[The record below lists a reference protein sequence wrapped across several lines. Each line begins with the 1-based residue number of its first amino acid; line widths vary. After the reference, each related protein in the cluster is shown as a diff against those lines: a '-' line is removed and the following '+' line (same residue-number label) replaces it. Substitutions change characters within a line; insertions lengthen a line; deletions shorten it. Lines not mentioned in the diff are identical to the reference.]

1 MTALAFL
8 CGIVVLFIGLLAYES
23 EDGGARLRDSQRGLL
38 NWLTSDN
45 WPAKVGGVLMVI
57 GIGALLRYVLLHT
70 QVPADMKIAV
80 GVVLAAA
87 LGYLSYQL
95 QALPARRG
103 LHLALAGAAG
113 GVAYLTAYSAFALF
127 GYLNDIAGLTLLVLV
142 SAAVAVF
149 AVSAQAASM
158 AVLGMLGAYAAPAF
172 GLGEPGPLV
181 VFGYYFVC
189 SVLVMVMVIARGWR
203 VLIHLSFLF
212 TLAGSIFFG
221 WTAQYYQ
228 PAHYSVMQPVLY
240 LLVALHIAM
249 PIVERRA
256 AIFATGL
263 NQDGW
268 PDRLDQGY
276 FIALPMV
283 AVVLTYAIA
292 PHIAPEAAWGTAGL
306 AALWAVAGA
315 AVFVNR
321 REALRYGIVAL
332 LLATAA
338 VLAGFDDIPG
348 TLITMFAMAVLLT
361 VAVRLHLPEAVEGLA
376 SFMLTLLAA
385 LYVVQSMF
393 DHGSGM
399 IFLNAWFGQRVVAV
413 AIVAWCAWLRGRQAP
428 GYARLLY
435 SIAAALIFESIVI
448 ELLRWHLH
456 ITAELVHGLAV
467 VAIAVAGYRAE
478 RWHGAARV
486 AGAATLVLWL
496 SAMWAANSA
505 AEPATARALILLA
518 ADIVALG
525 YAALRFAGS
534 SRERDDSAML
544 LLFALPVI
552 AATWT
557 VGLHALTDDSAGFR
571 LLCVVSFATLAM
583 CLFATR
589 IEWLDERWTRRAL
602 PALFWF
608 NTYLLGAITLC
619 YIARGMWPALYEWST
634 LLLLATLCWL
644 LRTSDQ
650 TQWRGIATLIG
661 AALVVQA
668 TLLRV
673 LTPALAHR
681 EVMSVLDVTAM
692 SLPAVLSLV
701 WAMLGAALAYWSGR
715 TAIRSTWT
723 AGSAL
728 MAVAAGKLVLL
739 DFGSLG
745 DLGNILAL
753 IAAGGVF
760 MAVAWL
766 VPIPPRARVSAAPPA
781 TPPTSASPWGAPPPG
796 SSANAPDVPKPRA
809 PSIEFGAFN
818 LRPRSPA
825 SDPTVPPPGYKED
838 GTLPS

>member
-8 CGIVVLFIGLLAYES
+8 SGIVVLFIGLLAYES
-23 EDGGARLRDSQRGLL
+23 EDGSARLRDSQRGLW

-45 WPAKVGGVLMVI
+45 WPAKVGGVLLVI
-57 GIGALLRYVLLHT
+57 GVGALMRYVLLHT
-70 QVPADMKIAV
+70 QVPPDVKLSV
-80 GVVLAAA
+80 GVLLAAA
-87 LGYLSYQL
+87 LGYLSYRL
-95 QALPARRG
+95 HALPARRG

-142 SAAVAVF
+142 SAAVA
-149 AVSAQAASM
+149 ALALSAQAASM

-212 TLAGSIFFG
+212 TLAGSIFFA

-228 PAHYSVMQPVLY
+228 PEHYALMQPMLY

-256 AIFATGL
+256 TIFARAPST
-263 NQDGW
+263 NEW

-276 FIALPMV
+276 FVALPMV
-283 AVVLTYAIA
+283 AVILTYCIA

-315 AVFVNR
+315 VVFVNR

-338 VLAGFDDIPG
+338 LLAGFNDIPG
-348 TLITMFAMAVLLT
+348 TLIALFAMAVLLT
-361 VAVRLHLPEAVEGLA
+361 VAVRLHLPEAVAGLA
-376 SFMLTLLAA
+376 SFLVTLLAA

-393 DHGSGM
+393 DHGSGV
-399 IFLNAWFGQRVVAV
+399 IFFNAWFGQRAVAV
-413 AIVAWCAWLRGRQAP
+413 AIVAWCAGLRGRQAP

-435 SIAAALIFESIVI
+435 SIAAVLLFESIVI

-467 VAIAVAGYRAE
+467 AAIAVAGYRAE
-478 RWHGAARV
+478 RWHNAARV
-486 AGAATLVLWL
+486 AAAATLVLWL
-496 SAMWAANSA
+496 SAAWAADSA
-505 AEPATARALILLA
+505 AAHATAFALVLIA
-518 ADIVALG
+518 ADIAALG
-525 YAALRFAGS
+525 YAARRLAGS
-534 SRERDDSAML
+534 SRARDDSAML
-544 LLFALPVI
+544 LLFALPLMG
-552 AATWT
+552 ATWT
-557 VGLHALTDDSAGFR
+557 LGFQSLTDDSAGFR

-583 CLFATR
+583 CLFATH

-608 NTYLLGAITLC
+608 NAYLLGAITLC
-619 YIARGMWPALYEWST
+619 YIARGMWPALYELST
-634 LLLLATLCWL
+634 LALLAMLCWL
-644 LRTSDQ
+644 QRASKD
-650 TQWRGIATLIG
+650 TQWRGIVTLIG
-661 AALVVQA
+661 AALVLQA
-668 TLLRV
+668 GLLRL
-673 LTPALAHR
+673 LTPALVDR
-681 EVMSVLDVTAM
+681 DVMSVLDVTAM

-715 TAIRSTWT
+715 TANRSTWT
-723 AGSAL
+723 AGSSL
-728 MAVAAGKLVLL
+728 MAVAAAKLVLL

-745 DLGNILAL
+745 SLGNILAL

-766 VPIPPRARVSAAPPA
+766 VPIPPRATVRPASPA
-781 TPPTSASPWGAPPPG
+781 TSTPASRVGEATADECAATPE
-796 SSANAPDVPKPRA
+796 VPKPRT
-809 PSIEFGAFN
+809 PSLEFGAFN
-818 LRPRSPA
+818 LRPRQGQDA
-825 SDPTVPPPGYKED
+825 RED
-838 GTLPS
+838 I